1 MNPADVL
8 PNPPSFSEEEMR
20 RFRESKD
27 FREPLFEW
35 YKFSGMLAAT
45 IAHIQYESEA
55 FKKIPRHHFHVLI
68 GLLNRCARLMLS
80 NVALSHEGKFGETTA
95 IVDRCIFE
103 SAAKVIWLSTETS
116 PERFNR
122 YLADSLRTELEFK
135 TQIEAN
141 IAERGGET
149 FPVENRMLT
158 SIRNHI
164 EASQLSETQI
174 NETRRFP
181 DLASILTSI
190 GFSRLIYT
198 VAQRIGS
205 HHVHGTWSSLL
216 FHYLEEDPSKPN
228 ETPRD
233 THFIPRSHDCETH
246 VNQFMF
252 VPIIVL
258 TALEAYVNYV
268 LDEEAAQAFGQV
280 LGGTKEE
287 IMTLYNEAFD
297 GDLTS

>member
-1 MNPADVL
+1 
-8 PNPPSFSEEEMR
+8 
-20 RFRESKD
+20 
-27 FREPLFEW
+27 
-35 YKFSGMLAAT
+35 
-45 IAHIQYESEA
+45 
-55 FKKIPRHHFHVLI
+55 
-68 GLLNRCARLMLS
+68 
-80 NVALSHEGKFGETTA
+80 
-95 IVDRCIFE
+95 
-103 SAAKVIWLSTETS
+103 
-116 PERFNR
+116 
-122 YLADSLRTELEFK
+122 
-135 TQIEAN
+135 
-141 IAERGGET
+141 
-149 FPVENRMLT
+149 MLT

-164 EASQLSETQI
+164 DASQLSETQI
-174 NETRRFP
+174 NETRRLP

-228 ETPRD
+228 ETPQD

-268 LDEEAAQAFGQV
+268 LDEEAAQTFGQV
-280 LGGTKEE
+280 LRGTKEE